1 MKKEIVILWIASFV
15 ITFVVIYLTNLFSKD
30 YPISGTIGI
39 EGKKVSYRFEKVHYG
54 KDDVTILIRSDIKN
68 LTGKVFWKSPNDS
81 SWLSINMI
89 ESDLI
94 LSAKFPSLK
103 ADHKLQYYIELFYKD
118 KKYSLPDNQKVEMK
132 FWGKIPSMLKA
143 LQFIL
148 LNLGLLLSVRVGLE
162 YFNPKEKIKKFEVF
176 VTLIFLTLTLLV
188 NPLYLSY
195 KYGYINS
202 SIPSI
207 DKLFPFKELSISAL
221 WILTIILTFNLK
233 KYKPIPLV
241 SAVITILIFIIFY

>member
-1 MKKEIVILWIASFV
+1 MKKETVILWIASFV
-15 ITFVVIYLTNLFSKD
+15 ITFVVVYLTNLFSKG

-54 KDDVTILIRSDIKN
+54 KDDVTILIRSDINN
-68 LTGKVFWKSPNDS
+68 LTGKVFWKLSNDS
-81 SWLSINMI
+81 SWSSVNMI

-132 FWGKIPSMLKA
+132 FWGNIPSMLKA

-162 YFNPKEKIKKFEVF
+162 YFNPKEKIKKFEIF
-176 VTLIFLTLTLLV
+176 VVIIFLILTVLV

-195 KYGYINS
+195 KYGFINS
-202 SIPSI
+202 SIPTI
-207 DKLFPFKELSISAL
+207 NKLFPFKELSLSAM
-221 WILTIILTFNLK
+221 WIITIILTFNLK
-233 KYKPIPLV
+233 KYKLIPLI
-241 SAVITILIFIIFY
+241 SAALTILIFIIFY